1 MSTRRSGAPR
11 NRLTYGTEAFEQVSQ
26 FARGFGEGAGRTR
39 DALAF
44 LAQNP
49 GQGGRTIVS
58 ILRLPSVDIQLSESE
73 QGRSLRSH
81 LVATDSR
88 VPTGR
93 FAQAVLATDLSD
105 DLYLSGRRKQALRT
119 NLRRCRDAGI
129 TCRDVR
135 QVGEL
140 AALRHELLTLGDPAE
155 WYTDWD
161 GLWRPVFVARRADGE
176 LLAIAN
182 VTVDGRWAW
191 LGQFRTVSERAG
203 AGIARY
209 ALHVHMYRWL
219 RAAGV
224 QWLWAGNALNLW
236 PGLQYFQYLLGFEIY
251 NLAPAK
257 RRLRVQKGV
266 SGVIRAIST
275 LRSEPSVTRRAS

>member
-1 MSTRRSGAPR
+1 MSTRLSGAPPS
-11 NRLTYGTEAFEQVSQ
+11 RLTYGTEAFEQVSD

-49 GQGGRTIVS
+49 GQVGRTVVS
-58 ILRLPSVDIQLSESE
+58 ILRLPWVDIQLSDSE

-119 NLRRCRDAGI
+119 NLRRCLDAGI
-129 TCRDVR
+129 TCREVR
-135 QVGEL
+135 EVGEL
-140 AALRHELLTLGDPAE
+140 SALRNEILSHSDAAD
-155 WYTDWD
+155 WFIDWD
-161 GLWRPVFVARRADGE
+161 GLVRAVLVARHADGE

-182 VTVDGRWAW
+182 AAVDGRWAW
-191 LGQFRTVSERAG
+191 LAQLRTVSERAG

-209 ALHVHMYRWL
+209 ALHVHMYRSL
-219 RAAGV
+219 RDAGV

-257 RRLRVQKGV
+257 RRLPVQNGVLRV
-266 SGVIRAIST
+266 IHAIST
-275 LRSEPSVTRRAS
+275 LTS